1 MVWPLMSLVISL
13 CLLFVI
19 GIIVFVISLVGV
31 VGVIAAV
38 RVPILPLCTC
48 YVHILYAYRISTRIR
63 RPKDKTR
70 AEI

>member
-1 MVWPLMSLVISL
+1 MVWLSMSLVISL

-19 GIIVFVISLVGV
+19 GIIVLVISLVGV
-31 VGVIAAV
+31 ITAV
-38 RVPILPLCTC
+38 RVPNLPL
-48 YVHILYAYRISTRIR
+48 YYIILHILYAYRISTRIR